1 MNSNNRKYYF
11 QALDNF
17 PFNMEETIE
26 ALNYA
31 LSYDEKDSD
40 CLVLMAKVYAEV
52 MEEYETAKEYFQ
64 MAMDY
69 NLNNLKIYAPY
80 AECLILN
87 EDYDEAEKLIDFA
100 MKIKGIDRAG
110 LWLNKAKLADV
121 RDQSKRLINRYVKEA
136 KLYAKVLDQLEN
148 IENFEVFIERKY
160 PKTMPAKKKT
170 TKKNTK
176 TTK

>member
-52 MEEYETAKEYFQ
+52 MEEYETAKEYFSL
-64 MAMDY
+64 AMEY

-80 AECLILN
+80 ADCLIQN
-87 EDYDEAEKLIDFA
+87 EDFDEAERLLDFA
-100 MKIKGIDRAG
+100 MKLKGIDRSG
-110 LWLNKAKLADV
+110 LWLNKAKIADMH
-121 RDQSKRLINRYVKEA
+121 RNKREINRCIKEA
-136 KLYAKVLDQLEN
+136 KASTKTVEQLEA
-148 IENFEVFIERKY
+148 IENYENFIERKY
-160 PKTMPAKKKT
+160 PRTTTSPKKS
-170 TKKNTK
+170 TKITK
-176 TTK
+176 ATK